1 MSILS
6 IPAQQS
12 FAGVV
17 KELEHDEVGH
27 WRDLS
32 ESVGARLLPVL
43 EDVITSL
50 PSSTIAMVCTA
61 DGFNLC
67 ALGLEESQVDRVSA
81 MASSLYSV
89 AAAATAASGDS
100 ERDDLNAMNM
110 VTLSHGEQSTVVMA
124 VDGLP
129 LGPALLWVTGRR
141 ESLGAIIYRTREAAG
156 RMPRALSVR

>member
-6 IPAQQS
+6 IPSQQS
-12 FAGVV
+12 FAGLVR
-17 KELEHDEVGH
+17 ELEQDEVGR

-43 EDVITSL
+43 EDIITSL
-50 PSSTIAMVCTA
+50 PSSTVAMVCTA

-67 ALGLEESQVDRVSA
+67 ALGLEESQVDRVCA

-89 AAAATAASGDS
+89 AGAATAATGDGGQ
-100 ERDDLNAMNM
+100 EAMNM
-110 VTLSHGEQSTVVMA
+110 VTLSHGEQSTVVMS
-124 VDGLP
+124 VQGLP
-129 LGPALLWVTGRR
+129 LGPALLWVTGQR

-156 RMPRALSVR
+156 RMPQTLSGQG

>member
-17 KELEHDEVGH
+17 KELEQDEVGQ

-67 ALGLEESQVDRVSA
+67 ALGLEETQVDRVSA

-89 AAAATAASGDS
+89 AAAATAATGDTDHDS
-100 ERDDLNAMNM
+100 MSM
-110 VTLSHGEQSTVVMA
+110 VTLSHGAQSTVVMA

-129 LGPALLWVTGRR
+129 LGPALLWVTGQR

-156 RMPRALSVR
+156 RMPRALRER